1 MFLQQRSCSAVSISA
16 THVSRTAEITEKI
29 KRFLTAVV
37 VLSLSAIFI
46 SLGLWQLDRARDLSA
61 AESAVVVEDTTIY
74 PLNSVTS
81 PTGSLPVASFGKKV
95 TATGYYIANYIA
107 PNQKEVTGKLG
118 DWEVALMQVDS
129 GSAILVVRGLW
140 ADRLKSPE
148 ITMSTKVTITGSLEP
163 SQFEDRA
170 APSPSQLSRLD
181 SSILTSEISDYQLYD
196 GFIAATSESTRDGA
210 IERTRVAGA
219 LPQGK
224 VPGYYWQHISY
235 VAIWWLMAALVLWA
249 PFYKRRD
256 ETSDPDQLAS

>member
-1 MFLQQRSCSAVSISA
+1 M
-16 THVSRTAEITEKI
+16 TGKI
-29 KRFLTAVV
+29 KKVLQGFAV
-37 VLSLSAIFI
+37 LALAAIFI
-46 SLGLWQLDRARDLSA
+46 ALGLWQLDRARDLSA
-61 AESAVVVEDTTIY
+61 AQNAPVVQDQRIYQLSDLTT
-74 PLNSVTS
+74 PE
-81 PTGSLPVASFGKKV
+81 GALPVNAYGKAV
-95 TATGYYIANYIA
+95 ELTGYYIANYIA
-107 PNQKEVTGKLG
+107 PNQKEVTGKVG

-140 ADRLKSPE
+140 ADRLESPE
-148 ITMSTKVTITGSLEP
+148 IVMSTKVTITGSLEP

-170 APSPSQLSRLD
+170 APTPSQLSRLD

-196 GFIAATSESTRDGA
+196 GFIAVTSESTRDGA